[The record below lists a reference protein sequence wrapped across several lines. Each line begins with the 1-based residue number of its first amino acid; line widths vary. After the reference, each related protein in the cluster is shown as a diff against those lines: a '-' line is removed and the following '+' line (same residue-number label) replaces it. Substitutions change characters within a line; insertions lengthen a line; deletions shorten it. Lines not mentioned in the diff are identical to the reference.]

1 MVEMADSASYIR
13 WVWLISSSQ
22 EAVTSEDL
30 EAMQEQALKC
40 QTDKSVKFRKERRKS
55 TCCPNTCKER

>member
-1 MVEMADSASYIR
+1 MADSASYIR

-55 TCCPNTCKER
+55 TCCPHTYKGQ